1 MKTLDFAAME
11 NIQGG
16 AGLDPITG
24 LLPTL
29 LAIPLS
35 LLNALGLGSLVTP
48 LLTQALGIVGSLPI
62 PSLPGL

>member
-16 AGLDPITG
+16 DGPVTG

-29 LAIPLS
+29 LAIPIG
-35 LLNALGLGSLVTP
+35 LLNTLGLGSLVTP
-48 LLTQALGIVGSLPI
+48 LLDQLLGAVNGLGLPI
-62 PSLPGL
+62 

>member
-11 NIQGG
+11 DINGG
-16 AGLDPITG
+16 AGPITG

-35 LLNALGLGSLVTP
+35 LLNTLGLGGLVSP
-48 LLTQALGIVGSLPI
+48 LLNTLLGAVGGLGLP
-62 PSLPGL
+62 L